1 MIASDKMFFVYN
13 CPILTNVAGDVLR
26 VCINSIN
33 APFEANLNLKAVVLP
48 TPLTTVSDFSVM
60 SCDVSASD
68 VVSLQNTIEQLY
80 VNGVLNSL
88 LIYIIILAA
97 FWYDNKN

>member
-1 MIASDKMFFVYN
+1 MLFAYN
-13 CPILTNVAGDVLR
+13 CPIFTNVAGDVLR

-33 APFEANLNLKAVVLP
+33 TPLEENLNLKAVVLP

-68 VVSLQNTIEQLY
+68 VVTLQNTIEQLY
-80 VNGVLNSL
+80 VNGVINSL
-88 LIYIIILAA
+88 LIYVIVVAG
-97 FWYDNKN
+97 FWYDRKN